1 MDPIPTFPVSLPLAF
16 FPLSTD
22 RTYTLAEFE
31 AFAFSNKELFIE
43 RENDG
48 RISVLLPVGGG
59 VGDAQAQFIASL
71 TLHARQT
78 GGQSQSSRMGYLL
91 PDTSLRLCGASYIS
105 LERLRV
111 IKGQDLSHF
120 FPLVPDFIVEVVSVI
135 RPLQHWHHRIA
146 ASWIAN
152 GVRLAWLA
160 DVDNDRLWIYR
171 ADHSVELVTPLNR
184 TIEGED
190 VLPGFTFDLNLLS

>member
-1 MDPIPTFPVSLPLAF
+1 MEPIPPFPASLPLAF
-16 FPLSTD
+16 FPLSTK

-43 RENDG
+43 REKDG
-48 RISVLLPVGGG
+48 RISVLLPVGCR
-59 VGDAQAQFIASL
+59 VGHAQTQFIASL
-71 TLHARQT
+71 TLQARQT

-91 PDTSLRLCGASYIS
+91 PDTSLRMCGASYIS
-105 LERLRV
+105 PERLRA
-111 IKGQDLSHF
+111 IQGQDLNHF

-135 RPLQHWHHRIA
+135 RPLQHWHRRIA
-146 ASWIAN
+146 ETWIAN

-160 DVDNDRLWIYR
+160 DVDNDRLWISR
-171 ADHSVELVTPLNR
+171 ADRSAALVTPLDR
-184 TIEGED
+184 PITGED